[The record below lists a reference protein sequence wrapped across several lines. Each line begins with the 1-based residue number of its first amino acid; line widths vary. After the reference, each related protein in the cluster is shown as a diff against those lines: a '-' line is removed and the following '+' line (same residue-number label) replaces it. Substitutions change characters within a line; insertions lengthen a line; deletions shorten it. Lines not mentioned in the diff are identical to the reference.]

1 MFLFFIFIF
10 FLCYFIPSFK
20 LEREPELK
28 KNDTLHDLQVPG
40 KGRIYWSTNLNSFT
54 TRITQV
60 CFFWSAQVW
69 PGFPKSK
76 LFFFFFPFQTLPSN
90 QQGKLEGSVWRKV
103 AQLPHESE
111 CFGRIVAIGRFLFMR
126 SPICSDSGVMLRASG
141 DSGQSGLSLD
151 AFPLPTELRRSG
163 FPPRFGLRGKDGIL
177 NPCPQPVI

>member
-1 MFLFFIFIF
+1 MTSRSQEKAEFTEAPTW
-10 FLCYFIPSFK
+10 IPLPHAS
-20 LEREPELK
+20 LRY
-28 KNDTLHDLQVPG
+28 V
-40 KGRIYWSTNLNSFT
+40 
-54 TRITQV
+54 
-60 CFFWSAQVW
+60 FFWSAQVW

>member
-28 KNDTLHDLQVPG
+28 KKWHTPWPPG
-40 KGRIYWSTNLNSFT
+40 PRKRQNLLKHQLEFLYHTHHSGMFFLECTGVARI
-54 TRITQV
+54 
-60 CFFWSAQVW
+60 
-69 PGFPKSK
+69 SK
-76 LFFFFFPFQTLPSN
+76 VEAVFFFFPFQTLPSN